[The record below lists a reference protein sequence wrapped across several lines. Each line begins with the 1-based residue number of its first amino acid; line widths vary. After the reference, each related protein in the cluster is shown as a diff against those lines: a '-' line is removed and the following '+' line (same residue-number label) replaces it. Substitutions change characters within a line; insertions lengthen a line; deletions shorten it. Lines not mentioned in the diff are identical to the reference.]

1 MQDNSDLLLNL
12 NPSSGTP
19 IYRQLMEQLRRM
31 IVSGQLEAGS
41 AVPSVRRLAERLEV
55 NPMTISKAYS
65 LLEVEGL
72 LAHQRGKNMIV
83 ASGWQ
88 KAWKLE
94 KRMQMLEPILED
106 VITQSRQLNISK
118 DQILKRFRKLLGED
132 NE

>member
-1 MQDNSDLLLNL
+1 MKDNSELLLNL

-19 IYRQLMEQLRRM
+19 IYRQLIEQFRRV

-41 AVPSVRRLAERLEV
+41 GIPSVRRLAERLEI

-65 LLEVEGL
+65 LLEIEGL
-72 LAHQRGKNMIV
+72 LEHQRGKSMVV

-94 KRMQMLEPILED
+94 KRLRLLEPALED
-106 VITQSRQLNISK
+106 AITQARQLNISEV
-118 DQILKRFRKLLGED
+118 QLLKKFQKLLGEK